1 MAGINKAILVGNL
14 GKDPEIR
21 TLESGVKVAQFS
33 LATTESYKDNTGN
46 WQDKTEWHNIVAWRY
61 LAERAEKYLH
71 KGSQV
76 YIEGKITTRQW
87 QDKDGNTRYT
97 TEIVADKL
105 MLLGKREG
113 QGGNFPPPPTA
124 EDAPAAAPKTM
135 ANETQ
140 ESLGSSPE
148 ITSEAAPDDDL
159 PF

>member
-33 LATTESYKDNTGN
+33 LATTESYKDSAGN
-46 WQDKTEWHNIVAWRY
+46 WQDKTEWHNIVMWRF

-76 YIEGKITTRQW
+76 YIEGKITNRQY
-87 QDKDGNTRYT
+87 QDKEGNTRYIS
-97 TEIVADKL
+97 EIVAEKF
-105 MLLGKREG
+105 MMLGKREG
-113 QGGNFPPPPTA
+113 GGGSFPPPPTA
-124 EDAPAAAPKTM
+124 EDAPPEVKT
-135 ANETQ
+135 TQ
-140 ESLGSSPE
+140 AKSSQVSEPE
-148 ITSEAAPDDDL
+148 DISAEPTDDL